1 MMEGSFI
8 RLGMVFLICC
18 TISVFFIT
26 SCVSKKNALMTPQE
40 RSVIQLQDA
49 FESCLNRTDDDLCL
63 PYMES
68 LKKSHPLLNQPRPVA
83 AHTAP

>member
-1 MMEGSFI
+1 
-8 RLGMVFLICC
+8 
-18 TISVFFIT
+18 
-26 SCVSKKNALMTPQE
+26 MTPQE

-49 FESCLNRTDDDLCL
+49 FESCLSRTDDDLCL

-68 LKKSHPLLNQPRPVA
+68 LKKSHPILNKPRPVA

>member
-1 MMEGSFI
+1 MEGSLI
-8 RLGMVFLICC
+8 RLCMVFFICC

-49 FESCLNRTDDDLCL
+49 FESCLSRTDDDLCL

-68 LKKSHPLLNQPRPVA
+68 LKKSHPLLNQPQPVA
-83 AHTAP
+83 ARTTP